1 MRTPY
6 HAPQRHGRGPAT
18 PGRTPL
24 RTPIRTPIRTPVRT
38 PQNNY
43 PQEPATPIRAAL
55 PAPENDVIE
64 PELTVEEKESILK
77 YVENE
82 AAEVE
87 PLDETNLKRMIL
99 LFEKRALRNQE
110 MRVKF
115 PDQPDK
121 FMESEVELHDILQ
134 ELHAVATNPELYP
147 LMVELNIVPSLLE
160 LLAHENTDIAVGIVD
175 LIQELTESDVY
186 NEAPEEADSL
196 VDALLNQQVFAL
208 LVQNMERLDEN
219 VKEESDGIFNTLCKS
234 RSRIFPSS
242 YFLFIWYTFNGF
254 MVCF

>member
-6 HAPQRHGRGPAT
+6 HPRQRHNT
-18 PGRTPL
+18 KHDSTPL
-24 RTPIRTPIRTPVRT
+24 RTPVRT
-38 PQNNY
+38 S
-43 PQEPATPIRAAL
+43 EPPTPIRAAL
-55 PAPENDVIE
+55 PAPEHDVVE
-64 PELTVEEKESILK
+64 PQLTEEQKEDILK
-77 YVENE
+77 FVETE

-121 FMESEVELHDILQ
+121 FMESEVELHDVLQ

-147 LMVELNIVPSLLE
+147 LMVELSVVPSLLE

-175 LIQELTESDVY
+175 LLQELTESDVY

-196 VDALLNQQVFAL
+196 IDALLAQQVFAL
-208 LVQNMERLDEN
+208 LVQNLERLDET
-219 VKEESDGIFNTLCKS
+219 VSEESEGVFNTLGK
-234 RSRIFPSS
+234 I
-242 YFLFIWYTFNGF
+242 
-254 MVCF
+254 

>member
-1 MRTPY
+1 M
-6 HAPQRHGRGPAT
+6 
-18 PGRTPL
+18 
-24 RTPIRTPIRTPVRT
+24 
-38 PQNNY
+38 
-43 PQEPATPIRAAL
+43 
-55 PAPENDVIE
+55 
-64 PELTVEEKESILK
+64 K